1 MKRVLFLVA
10 VCVFAINAS
19 AQWNALSGVLQKLTG
34 SSSETATTATT
45 TTSSATNNLT
55 STATDAL
62 KNVLGS
68 IIGNSMPVS
77 EATINGVWNYEG
89 VSCVLESENA
99 LANIGGSA
107 AAGTIE
113 SKLDG
118 YLAKVGVAPGACT
131 FAFLDGD
138 SCAFTV
144 NGRTLNGTYVLNS
157 QDKTVA
163 LNFYGYVSMT
173 AHVSYNLS
181 NLELVFEADKL
192 LALIKKATSLVSSN
206 SGTVSSLLG
215 GVTGTSSATTG
226 ATLQTVSGLLDNYTG
241 MMLGMKLSK

>member
-1 MKRVLFLVA
+1 MKRLLFMLA
-10 VCVFAINAS
+10 VCAMTATAS
-19 AQWNALSGVLQKLTG
+19 AQWTNILGNLFNK
-34 SSSETATTATT
+34 SESKSTTAT
-45 TTSSATNNLT
+45 SDGAK

-62 KNVLGS
+62 KNVLGN

-77 EATINGVWNYEG
+77 EATINGVWNYDG
-89 VSCVLESENA
+89 ISCVLKSENA

-113 SKLDG
+113 KKLDG
-118 YLAKVGVAPGACT
+118 YLAKVGVAPGVCT
-131 FAFLDGD
+131 FAFQEGD

-144 NGRTLNGTYVLNS
+144 KGRTINGTYTLDKEN
-157 QDKTVA
+157 KTVA
-163 LNFYGYVSMT
+163 MKFYGYVSMT

-192 LALIKKATSLVSSN
+192 LNLIKKVTSMASSGSS
-206 SGTVSSLLG
+206 SGLGSLLG
-215 GVTGTSSATTG
+215 GGTSSNTAS
-226 ATLQTVSGLLDNYTG
+226 ASLQTVSALLENYTG

>member
-1 MKRVLFLVA
+1 MKRIFILVA
-10 VCVFAINAS
+10 VCAFTVNAS
-19 AQWNALSGVLQKLTG
+19 AQWDVLGSLFQKVTG
-34 SSSETATTATT
+34 STAETT
-45 TTSSATNNLT
+45 TTDLK

-62 KNVLGS
+62 KNVLGDL
-68 IIGNSMPVS
+68 IGSSMSVS
-77 EATINGVWNYEG
+77 ESTIKGVWNYQG
-89 VSCVLESENA
+89 ISCVLESENA

-113 SKLDG
+113 KKLDG

-144 NGRTLNGTYVLNS
+144 KGHTINGTYTLDSKN
-157 QDKTVA
+157 KTVA

-181 NLELVFEADKL
+181 TLELVFDADKL
-192 LALIKKATSLVSSN
+192 LSLIKKTTSLVSSN
-206 SGTVSSLLG
+206 SGAVSSLLG
-215 GVTGTSSATTG
+215 NASSSATSA
-226 ATLQTVSGLLDNYTG
+226 ATLQTVSGLLENYTG

>member
-1 MKRVLFLVA
+1 MRRVLIFVA
-10 VCVFAINAS
+10 VCVCAINAS

-34 SSSETATTATT
+34 SSSETTKTT
-45 TTSSATNNLT
+45 TTSTTTDNLT

-68 IIGNSMPVS
+68 LIGNSMPVS

-113 SKLDG
+113 GKLDG

-138 SCAFTV
+138 SCTFTV
-144 NGRTLNGTYVLNS
+144 KGHSLNGTYVLNS

-215 GVTGTSSATTG
+215 GASGSATTG
-226 ATLQTVSGLLDNYTG
+226 ATLQAVSGLLDNYTG